1 MDLHLINIEKRDGF
15 QAVMNVIGCFNKL
28 KMSCLKER
36 IIENAKIRNAHAIL
50 SEYSIF
56 FPVPNHTST
65 LETKTQ
71 CLLQRKRSIPM
82 KIRKET
88 KEMLLKGGFIGLGK
102 GVGKGG
108 DIGTLGAFF
117 AIVKISSHY
126 LVLCM
131 SPWPNW
137 ALSWA

>member
-1 MDLHLINIEKRDGF
+1 MLQQIKNELFKRTHNRKRKNKKRPCNPVRIFNFFSSTKSYINVGDENTVFTAKKTINPDE
-15 QAVMNVIGCFNKL
+15 NKEGD
-28 KMSCLKER
+28 K
-36 IIENAKIRNAHAIL
+36 RNAFERGLHR
-50 SEYSIF
+50 F
-56 FPVPNHTST
+56 G
-65 LETKTQ
+65 
-71 CLLQRKRSIPM
+71 KRC
-82 KIRKET
+82 RER
-88 KEMLLKGGFIGLGK
+88 
-102 GVGKGG
+102 G